1 VRLEIVVRAD
11 IAPAEMPMIED
22 EDEPSP
28 AASVS
33 VPAPAPQA
41 VVEEP
46 AAAAPSPEDFKNDPL
61 IREALEAFEA
71 RIIKP

>member
-11 IAPAEMPMIED
+11 ITPAEMPLLED
-22 EDEPSP
+22 DEEPSP

-33 VPAPAPQA
+33 VPAPAPEPVA
-41 VVEEP
+41 EAP
-46 AAAAPSPEDFKNDPL
+46 AAPPAEDFKNDPL

-71 RIIKP
+71 RIIKS